1 MKSFW
6 KENTFV
12 LIAYLVFLLTGL
24 FFVISYSK
32 ADLHLAINQWH
43 TTFFDGFFKYVTWL
57 GSGWMVLFLTLLFL
71 LIKVRYAAVY
81 LSGNLLITIFVQ
93 AGKHLFFPHVL
104 RPVAYFK
111 GVHTLHLVQGVVMHS
126 YNSFPSGHSA
136 TAFGI
141 FVILIFL
148 IKNRFLKFVWL
159 CIALLTAFSRVYI
172 SQHFLVDILAGSLT
186 GAIGMYLTIYYF
198 NKRFPDC
205 CNFSLATRLSDKKK
219 KA

>member
-12 LIAYLVFLLTGL
+12 LIAYFVFLLTGL

-43 TTFFDGFFKYVTWL
+43 TAFFDVFFKWITWL

-71 LIKVRYAAVY
+71 LIKVRYAVVY

-93 AGKHLFFPHVL
+93 AGKHLLFPNVL

-111 GVHTLHLVQGVVMHS
+111 GVHALHLVQGVVMHS

-136 TAFGI
+136 TAFGV

-159 CIALLTAFSRVYI
+159 FIALLTAFSRVYI
-172 SQHFLVDILAGSLT
+172 SQHFMVDILAGSLT

-198 NKRFPDC
+198 NSRFPDC
-205 CNFSLATRLSDKKK
+205 CNFSLVSRMSQKKK
-219 KA
+219 I